1 MAKDWQL
8 TGPIAMYRVSP
19 PQASAGG
26 FIISGHKHQDGLP
39 VQSLY
44 IGSRDGGPFTDA
56 DRQAVIDAVTERF
69 DCFTVVD
76 GDGYFHG
83 RSVATLIIKIATNDG
98 AAVEEL
104 GLHLGHLL
112 AQQAVGLETAGRYH
126 SISMV

>member
-1 MAKDWQL
+1 MNN
-8 TGPIAMYRVSP
+8 VS
-19 PQASAGG
+19 
-26 FIISGHKHQDGLP
+26 DLCP
-39 VQSLY
+39 VHSLY
-44 IGSRDGGPFTDA
+44 VGSRDGSTFTEA
-56 DRQAVIDAVTERF
+56 DRQIVIDTAAASF